1 MTQRLYLND
10 PAPAKATVNVLS
22 CQPDPSSGFRIILE
36 ATPFHP
42 QGGGQ
47 PSDTGYLRHP
57 EGPIATVRHVIQDDS
72 QTVVHLT
79 DVALPLG
86 EAEASVCMPQRL
98 WHAQLHS
105 AGHLIAHL
113 LSAQGWQPV
122 KAHHWPGEC
131 RITLS
136 PTGDNLSVP
145 AVVEVQAW
153 CDQAIN
159 SDTPVVQ
166 HLDAN
171 GLRQVAMGPWPAFPC
186 GGTHVASLQQLLG
199 LEVQAIKMKKGRLQV
214 SYQVPSTSPEAYG
227 VA

>member
-10 PAPAKATVNVLS
+10 PAPAQVTVNVLS
-22 CQPDPSSGFRIILE
+22 CQPDPSSGFQVILN

-47 PSDTGYLRHP
+47 PSDTGYLRHAD
-57 EGPIATVRHVIQDDS
+57 GVTATVRHVAQDET
-72 QTVVHLT
+72 QTIIHFT
-79 DVALPLG
+79 DAAVPLG
-86 EAEASVCMPQRL
+86 EAEAAICLPQRA

-131 RITLS
+131 RITLTPAHEGVS
-136 PTGDNLSVP
+136 APTIE
-145 AVVEVQAW
+145 AVQAW
-153 CDQAIN
+153 CDQAIQE
-159 SDTPVVQ
+159 DTPVVQ
-166 HLDAN
+166 HLDAK

-186 GGTHVASLQQLLG
+186 GGTHVTSLHQLHG
-199 LEVQAIKMKKGRLQV
+199 LEIQGIKMKKGRLQV
-214 SYQVPSTSPEAYG
+214 AYQLLATTPEAQG